1 MRRRM
6 EAGRIWG
13 RGIEWDAVRGLL
25 AREARTVMGRE
36 RALEAAPLTDL
47 DAIRAELELTREA
60 RAALTT
66 AGPPSLENI
75 PDVRPALD
83 RCRAPGTV
91 LDGPDLVQMIPV
103 LATARALS
111 SWARSVAPVAPKL
124 SRQGAALPAL
134 ADLHHQ
140 LRRAPRDDGGGT

>member
-1 MRRRM
+1 M
-6 EAGRIWG
+6 ESGRIWG

-36 RALEAAPLTDL
+36 RALEVSPFTDL
-47 DAIRAELELTREA
+47 ASIRAELELTREA

-83 RCRAPGTV
+83 RCRAPGAG
-91 LDGPDLVQMIPV
+91 LDGPDLLQVIPV
-103 LATARALS
+103 LATARTLS
-111 SWARSVAPVAPKL
+111 SWAHGVAPVAPSL
-124 SRQGAALPAL
+124 SRRAATLPAL
-134 ADLHHQ
+134 RTSENRSDPTLASS
-140 LRRAPRDDGGGT
+140 P